1 MDRDRA
7 EPPKRA
13 LLVDFGGVLT
23 SDVFE
28 GFRAFAGA
36 RGADPKLIER
46 LISENSEVA
55 AALVAHEE
63 GRSSLQDFEQV
74 LAERLSIEGLEVP
87 ATGLVKGMTAALRP
101 DHAMMAAVGSAREL
115 GHPTAIVSN
124 SLGFEAYDG
133 YDLEALADVVVLS
146 GQVGSRKPSRRIYR
160 YACERLGV
168 KPKGAVMVDDLQQNL
183 VAAARLGIHGV
194 LHTSASET
202 IPELESLLGSDLGG
216 GTAAGRARARHEAAR

>member
-1 MDRDRA
+1 MDPESA

-36 RGADPKLIER
+36 HGADPKLIER
-46 LISENSEVA
+46 VMGTDGEVA

-63 GRSSLQDFEQV
+63 GRSSVQDFEQV
-74 LAERLSIEGLEVP
+74 LAARLSIEGLKVP

-101 DHAMMAAVGSAREL
+101 DQAMMAAVGSAREL

-124 SLGFEAYDG
+124 SLGFEAYEG

-146 GQVGSRKPSRRIYR
+146 GHVGSRKPSRRIYR
-160 YACERLGV
+160 HACERLGID
-168 KPKGAVMVDDLQQNL
+168 PRGAVMVDDLQQNL
-183 VAAARLGIHGV
+183 VAAARLGMHGV
-194 LHTSASET
+194 LHTSASKT
-202 IPELESLLGSDLGG
+202 IPELERLLGSDLDG
-216 GTAAGRARARHEAAR
+216 GTTADRAQRESGR